1 LGGIIVN
8 GYARF
13 GDNCRICSGR
23 VVGLAHAEDQRAS
36 VIGNNIDVGVRVVL
50 LGMIR
55 IGNNARI
62 DENAVIVDDLSDD
75 SITVDVSARVRA
87 RRFPPASTP

>member
-1 LGGIIVN
+1 MN

-13 GDNCRICSGR
+13 GDDCRIRSGR
-23 VVGLAHAEDQRAS
+23 VIGLAHAEDQRAS
-36 VIGNNIDVGVRVVL
+36 VIGNNIDIGVKAKL
-50 LGMIR
+50 LGRIG

-62 DENAVIVDDLSDD
+62 DANAVVVDDVSDD
-75 SITVDVSARVRA
+75 SITVDVPARVRA